1 MGVKSWFILLSI
13 REYSPCPFQVDG
25 QSHVVHSEEEAL
37 GTRLTI
43 DSLTCLMANET
54 DPSKL
59 LAISPG
65 KLMRY
70 LVPDESHVQPD
81 QPYAEIEVRTNL
93 PVRTTACALVQRD
106 MQLEMS
112 FLGTASAKQSMRIN
126 KLDELSRQRPACS
139 LRHPFLAR

>member
-1 MGVKSWFILLSI
+1 M
-13 REYSPCPFQVDG
+13 CACAQQMDG

-43 DSLTCLMANET
+43 DSLTCLLANET
-54 DPSKL
+54 DPSRL

-81 QPYAEIEVRTNL
+81 QPYAEIE
-93 PVRTTACALVQRD
+93 A
-106 MQLEMS
+106 
-112 FLGTASAKQSMRIN
+112 
-126 KLDELSRQRPACS
+126 RPGK
-139 LRHPFLAR
+139 P

>member
-1 MGVKSWFILLSI
+1 MLLGGKCWFLLYSL
-13 REYSPCPFQVDG
+13 REYTPCSVQVDG

-81 QPYAEIEVRTNL
+81 QPFAEIEVHAPTCL
-93 PVRTTACALVQRD
+93 I
-106 MQLEMS
+106 S
-112 FLGTASAKQSMRIN
+112 
-126 KLDELSRQRPACS
+126 
-139 LRHPFLAR
+139 

>member
-1 MGVKSWFILLSI
+1 MAPLKLIAVRCCHL
-13 REYSPCPFQVDG
+13 QVDG

-70 LVPDESHVQPD
+70 LVPDESHVVVD
-81 QPYAEIEVRTNL
+81 QPYAEIEVR
-93 PVRTTACALVQRD
+93 AA
-106 MQLEMS
+106 
-112 FLGTASAKQSMRIN
+112 GA
-126 KLDELSRQRPACS
+126 
-139 LRHPFLAR
+139 LRHFLLEHTRGFASTSAQRAAAYSGSLSI

>member
-1 MGVKSWFILLSI
+1 ML
-13 REYSPCPFQVDG
+13 QVDG
-25 QSHVVHSEEEAL
+25 QSHVVHSEEEAM

-70 LVPDESHVQPD
+70 LVPDEGHVQAD
-81 QPYAEIEVRTNL
+81 QPYAEIEVPSNPHQL
-93 PVRTTACALVQRD
+93 VRHQPWPIKIKDPQTISL
-106 MQLEMS
+106 
-112 FLGTASAKQSMRIN
+112 FLT
-126 KLDELSRQRPACS
+126 EYV
-139 LRHPFLAR
+139 HF

>member
-1 MGVKSWFILLSI
+1 M
-13 REYSPCPFQVDG
+13 
-25 QSHVVHSEEEAL
+25 VHSEEEAL

-70 LVPDESHVQPD
+70 LVPDESHVHPD
-81 QPYAEIEVRTNL
+81 QPYAEIEVRARGCLDDEGGLT
-93 PVRTTACALVQRD
+93 
-106 MQLEMS
+106 QL
-112 FLGTASAKQSMRIN
+112 
-126 KLDELSRQRPACS
+126 LSRSTRQICNGKS
-139 LRHPFLAR
+139 SVVC

>member
-1 MGVKSWFILLSI
+1 MRGDQPTIQEPKFVLSVITEERAPNPVLTISTCKTVPALYKGSVLLL
-13 REYSPCPFQVDG
+13 QVDG
-25 QSHVVHSEEEAL
+25 QSHVMHSEEEAM

-70 LVPDESHVQPD
+70 LVPDEGHVQAD
-81 QPYAEIEVRTNL
+81 QPYAEIEVPSN
-93 PVRTTACALVQRD
+93 PPSV
-106 MQLEMS
+106 
-112 FLGTASAKQSMRIN
+112 
-126 KLDELSRQRPACS
+126 
-139 LRHPFLAR
+139 

>member
-1 MGVKSWFILLSI
+1 MMHMCCAWEALNEGIAFLL
-13 REYSPCPFQVDG
+13 QVDG

-70 LVPDESHVQPD
+70 LVPDESHVQLD
-81 QPYAEIEVRTNL
+81 QPYAEIEVRCWSTWRAYL
-93 PVRTTACALVQRD
+93 QATCR
-106 MQLEMS
+106 
-112 FLGTASAKQSMRIN
+112 LGMLI
-126 KLDELSRQRPACS
+126 
-139 LRHPFLAR
+139 LARALQSILMGLASSP

>member
-1 MGVKSWFILLSI
+1 MAGLNRGRSLPDFGLAV
-13 REYSPCPFQVDG
+13 EQVDG

-70 LVPDESHVQPD
+70 LVPDEGHVQAD
-81 QPYAEIEVRTNL
+81 QPYAEIEVRTGSVVFYTL
-93 PVRTTACALVQRD
+93 WGYLIA
-106 MQLEMS
+106 
-112 FLGTASAKQSMRIN
+112 GASGF
-126 KLDELSRQRPACS
+126 PWGV
-139 LRHPFLAR
+139 

>member
-1 MGVKSWFILLSI
+1 M
-13 REYSPCPFQVDG
+13 
-25 QSHVVHSEEEAL
+25 

-70 LVPDESHVQPD
+70 LVPDEGHVQAD
-81 QPYAEIEVRTNL
+81 QPYAEIEV
-93 PVRTTACALVQRD
+93 PSSPH
-106 MQLEMS
+106 QLGRPQPWPAR
-112 FLGTASAKQSMRIN
+112 LRAPRP
-126 KLDELSRQRPACS
+126 PACS
-139 LRHPFLAR
+139 

>member
-1 MGVKSWFILLSI
+1 M
-13 REYSPCPFQVDG
+13 DG

-70 LVPDESHVQPD
+70 LVPDESHVVAD
-81 QPYAEIEVRTNL
+81 QPYAEIEVRAGG
-93 PVRTTACALVQRD
+93 P
-106 MQLEMS
+106 
-112 FLGTASAKQSMRIN
+112 
-126 KLDELSRQRPACS
+126 
-139 LRHPFLAR
+139 LRHFLLEHARGIASMSAQRAAAHSGSLQYEK

>member
-1 MGVKSWFILLSI
+1 M
-13 REYSPCPFQVDG
+13 DG

-43 DSLTCLMANET
+43 DSLVCLLANET

-70 LVPDESHVQPD
+70 LVPDEGNVVAD
-81 QPYAEIEVRTNL
+81 QPYAEIEVS
-93 PVRTTACALVQRD
+93 TAASRASHYLQAFLIYLSLHI
-106 MQLEMS
+106 LESYARSIM
-112 FLGTASAKQSMRIN
+112 LR
-126 KLDELSRQRPACS
+126 LS
-139 LRHPFLAR
+139 

>member
-1 MGVKSWFILLSI
+1 M
-13 REYSPCPFQVDG
+13 
-25 QSHVVHSEEEAL
+25 VHSEEEAL

-43 DSLTCLMANET
+43 DSLTCLLANEV

-81 QPYAEIEVRTNL
+81 QPYAEIEVSSAFPL
-93 PVRTTACALVQRD
+93 PLAL
-106 MQLEMS
+106 L
-112 FLGTASAKQSMRIN
+112 
-126 KLDELSRQRPACS
+126 
-139 LRHPFLAR
+139 

>member
-1 MGVKSWFILLSI
+1 M
-13 REYSPCPFQVDG
+13 DG

-93 PVRTTACALVQRD
+93 PDFLSRSHGYLFYSARLLQRD
-106 MQLEMS
+106 V
-112 FLGTASAKQSMRIN
+112 
-126 KLDELSRQRPACS
+126 
-139 LRHPFLAR
+139 

>member
-1 MGVKSWFILLSI
+1 MGSGKSARQSL
-13 REYSPCPFQVDG
+13 QVDG

-43 DSLTCLMANET
+43 DSLTCLLANET

-70 LVPDESHVQPD
+70 LVPDESTVVQD
-81 QPYAEIEVRTNL
+81 QPYAEIEVRLQLSVTSQGP
-93 PVRTTACALVQRD
+93 PVGLSFQCPQQRW
-106 MQLEMS
+106 QLLEIEMS
-112 FLGTASAKQSMRIN
+112 CLQA
-126 KLDELSRQRPACS
+126 
-139 LRHPFLAR
+139 

>member
-1 MGVKSWFILLSI
+1 MLTPARVVRGAT
-13 REYSPCPFQVDG
+13 QMDG

-43 DSLTCLMANET
+43 DSLTCLLANET
-54 DPSKL
+54 DPSRL

-81 QPYAEIEVRTNL
+81 QPYAEIEVTL
-93 PVRTTACALVQRD
+93 KP
-106 MQLEMS
+106 
-112 FLGTASAKQSMRIN
+112 
-126 KLDELSRQRPACS
+126 
-139 LRHPFLAR
+139 

>member
-1 MGVKSWFILLSI
+1 M
-13 REYSPCPFQVDG
+13 DG

-43 DSLTCLMANET
+43 DSLVCLLANET

-70 LVPDESHVQPD
+70 LVPDEGNVVAD
-81 QPYAEIEVRTNL
+81 QPYAEIEVSTAASRAL
-93 PVRTTACALVQRD
+93 YSLWAFLILFLIAVLSIICAGYHAAPVMDGL
-106 MQLEMS
+106 
-112 FLGTASAKQSMRIN
+112 
-126 KLDELSRQRPACS
+126 S
-139 LRHPFLAR
+139 LRVGALFKEHHPRQGFITPCTALLRMEDCTVVCMQIIG